1 MIKVKKLKK
10 DNLVG
15 KTVPTNKNGHAGRT
29 IEDLLEKQGYNIDR
43 HGAVPDMSE
52 LGLEIKTRDLD
63 ATSPQTVGTILLD
76 DIKST
81 PYQLSSIASKLQQQL
96 RVKTKDQTVVESRIW
111 DFSDTYIQQLI
122 ETSWET
128 ARQKIIAGCQD
139 KYIPGGDY
147 GYFEKCTN
155 SNASYAWRMSQTMM
169 DKLETMSGN
178 SPTFNKIFEVVT

>member
-29 IEDLLEKQGYNIDR
+29 IEDLLEKQGYNINR
-43 HGAVPDMSE
+43 RGAVPDMQE
-52 LGLEIKTRDLD
+52 LNVEVKTRDLD
-63 ATSPQTVGTILLD
+63 ATSPQTVGTMLLD
-76 DIKST
+76 DIKIT
-81 PYQLSSIASKLQQQL
+81 PYPMSSIAGKLKQQL
-96 RVKTKDQTVVESRIW
+96 RVKTKDQVVVESRIW
-111 DFSDTYIQQLI
+111 DFSDPYIQSLI
-122 ETSWET
+122 KTSYE
-128 ARQKIIAGCQD
+128 AAQQKIIAGCRD

-155 SNASYAWRMSQTMM
+155 SNESYAWRMSQTMM

-178 SPTFNKIFEVVT
+178 SPTFNAIFEAAK